1 MKEHE
6 LAVVDGNSTL
16 PEATERPE
24 IARTLADWEP
34 TPRVITQEEEL
45 LDSVTVSPAASV
57 YLKALIGHREQYCR
71 VLSHRDRPL
80 DTAEMEKERLAI
92 RGDPGR
98 HQRGDQRALECGCRV
113 SSLARL

>member
-34 TPRVITQEEEL
+34 TPRVITQEEEEL

-71 VLSHRDRPL
+71 VLSHRDRPV
-80 DTAEMEKERLAI
+80 DTAEMEKEGCAVCS
-92 RGDPGR
+92 DPGR
-98 HQRGDQRALECGCRV
+98 HQGGDRRALERGR
-113 SSLARL
+113 